1 MRLFGKFG
9 QFFKD
14 PPLWFLL
21 PLYAASVAAC
31 FGVLWLTS
39 LGTPAFPLSVAV
51 YAFYALAGVLFVYS
65 FYTFVKLIVR
75 LVKKLDGVLRRRGIS
90 LFSREQYGLRGLLFF
105 AVSFGISIVN
115 ALFNGMLGILF
126 HSVWYG
132 ALAAYYLALALL
144 RGGILFF
151 PTGGKI
157 FSLRREGGEAE
168 EAAGRAEEK
177 RGLRIYGGCGAALL
191 VLSVCFSVAVAL
203 TVRGEGSFEHA
214 GLAIYAAA
222 LYTFYKVTVS
232 IVNFF
237 KTRKMTDMRLHAV
250 RTVNIADAL
259 VSLFALQ
266 TAMFREFSPE
276 ADMGPANALTGLAVC
291 ALTAA
296 MGIVMFVGA
305 ALRLKKIK
313 REGDTDD

>member
-1 MRLFGKFG
+1 MKRLLLYFKRLWQRVLNPSVVQAAIAFVVGCIFIAAAIVLSLNG
-9 QFFKD
+9 INDVGAYFCYFFA
-14 PPLWFLL
+14 LL
-21 PLYAASVAAC
+21 SLVYIGYICVYGFPKVKQRTLEFAARYEFTSNLVKNYGYRTVVIACASVALNA
-31 FGVLWLTS
+31 
-39 LGTPAFPLSVAV
+39 AYAV
-51 YAFYALAGVLFVYS
+51 YNS
-65 FYTFVKLIVR
+65 
-75 LVKKLDGVLRRRGIS
+75 
-90 LFSREQYGLRGLLFF
+90 
-105 AVSFGISIVN
+105 
-115 ALFNGMLGILF
+115 
-126 HSVWYG
+126 
-132 ALAAYYLALALL
+132 
-144 RGGILFF
+144 
-151 PTGGKI
+151 
-157 FSLRREGGEAE
+157 
-168 EAAGRAEEK
+168 
-177 RGLRIYGGCGAALL
+177 
-191 VLSVCFSVAVAL
+191 AVAL
-203 TVRGEGSFEHA
+203 HYSALWNGLFAVYYILLCALRGTFLMDKRKKARALTKDERAELSAKKYVRCGIWLIMLTLLIVANIVSMSVA
-214 GLAIYAAA
+214 GAGRRQSGYLVIAAA

>member
-75 LVKKLDGVLRRRGIS
+75 LVKKLDGALRRRGIA
-90 LFSREQYGLRGLLFF
+90 LFSREQYGLRGLIFF

-132 ALAAYYLALALL
+132 ALAAYYL
-144 RGGILFF
+144 
-151 PTGGKI
+151 
-157 FSLRREGGEAE
+157 
-168 EAAGRAEEK
+168 
-177 RGLRIYGGCGAALL
+177 
-191 VLSVCFSVAVAL
+191 AL

-250 RTVNIADAL
+250 RAVNIADAL